1 MTYYVP
7 DFDEIRAFERRAQE
21 IRAAECARLARGAI
35 TWLRDLLHVGG
46 HHHGHPAVEGGAG
59 LASGAGEPDMVK
71 RGGQPSPVAAAT
83 A

>member
-1 MTYYVP
+1 MDHLALSRAGLYQTEMSTQMTYYVP

-46 HHHGHPAVEGGAG
+46 HHHGHPA
-59 LASGAGEPDMVK
+59 
-71 RGGQPSPVAAAT
+71 R
-83 A
+83 